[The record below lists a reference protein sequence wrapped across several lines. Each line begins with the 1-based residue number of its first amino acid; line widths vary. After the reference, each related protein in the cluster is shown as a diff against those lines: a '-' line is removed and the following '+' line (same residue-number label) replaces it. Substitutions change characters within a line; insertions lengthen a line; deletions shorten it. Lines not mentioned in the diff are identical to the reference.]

1 MIDPAELFDT
11 CTDIEAASAG
21 PAPPRP
27 AAHAALTAP
36 PDPATRFAHLAR
48 LHALWPDQGAQLP
61 PARLKALLA
70 RAACWRDWPL
80 VLATGERLQD
90 ANGLDTQETLH
101 LIDACRALGK
111 AEQALEL
118 ASALHVREPDEGRH
132 ARLLDALR
140 AWRDWRARFP
150 SIGPACGAAEL
161 ALEPLAHHHARDF
174 GWQYHDPAIAALCC
188 LPVFIDE
195 LDWHYWLA
203 EVWRAG
209 NRLPHAVLH
218 REWGF
223 IGCVSLAV
231 HRDVGF
237 FYYWLGRDFQ
247 GRGHGPRAGA
257 LLLSLA
263 QQAYGLR
270 CCYAKVY
277 DHNLRSRRGLEKMG
291 FAELGIRGAGE
302 DCNQVFYRRGPAQ
315 AHRRIV
321 GELHWLLA
329 CMDAQVRP
337 AAQPAASCEDAA
349 PA

>member
-1 MIDPAELFDT
+1 MTDPTGLFAS
-11 CTDIEAASAG
+11 CTGKGAAS
-21 PAPPRP
+21 PERELPFLPHHP
-27 AAHAALTAP
+27 MP
-36 PDPATRFAHLAR
+36 PDPATRFTQLAR
-48 LHALWPDQGAQLP
+48 LRALYAERGAHLP
-61 PARLKALLA
+61 PGGLKALLA
-70 RAACWRDWPL
+70 LAAGWRDWPL
-80 VLATGERLQD
+80 AAALGERLHG
-90 ANGLDTQETLH
+90 AGGLDTQDTLH
-101 LIDACRALGK
+101 LVDACRALGK
-111 AEQALEL
+111 AERALEL
-118 ASALHVREPDEGRH
+118 AGSLHGRAPDEGRY
-132 ARLLDALR
+132 ARLVDALR
-140 AWRDWRARFP
+140 SWRNWRAGFP
-150 SIGPACGAAEL
+150 SAGAAGCAAEL
-161 ALEPLAHHHARDF
+161 ALEPLAHHHAQDF
-174 GWQYHDPAIAALCC
+174 LWQYHDPAIAALCC

-203 EVWRAG
+203 DVWRDG
-209 NRLPHAVLH
+209 SRLPHAVLH

-237 FYYWLGRDFQ
+237 FYYWLGADFQ

-277 DHNLRSRRGLEKMG
+277 DHNLRSRRGLQKMG
-291 FAELGIRGAGE
+291 FADLGIRGAGE
-302 DCNQVFYRRGPAQ
+302 DCNQVFYRRGPTQ
-315 AHRRIV
+315 ARRRIV

-349 PA
+349 QA

>member
-1 MIDPAELFDT
+1 MTDPAGLFAT
-11 CTDIEAASAG
+11 CTGKDTAS
-21 PAPPRP
+21 PDR
-27 AAHAALTAP
+27 ALPFLPHHPTP
-36 PDPATRFAHLAR
+36 PDPAARFAQLAR
-48 LHALWPDQGAQLP
+48 LHALYAERGAHLP
-61 PARLKALLA
+61 PAGLKALLA
-70 RAACWRDWPL
+70 LAASWRDWPL
-80 VLATGERLQD
+80 AAALGERLHGSG
-90 ANGLDTQETLH
+90 GLDTQDTLH
-101 LIDACRALGK
+101 LVDACRALGK
-111 AEQALEL
+111 AERALEL
-118 ASALHVREPDEGRH
+118 ASSLQVRAPDEGRY
-132 ARLLDALR
+132 ARLVDALR
-140 AWRDWRARFP
+140 SWRNWRSGFP
-150 SIGPACGAAEL
+150 SARDPEGSTAEL
-161 ALEPLAHHHARDF
+161 ALEPLAHHHAQDF
-174 GWQYHDPAIAALCC
+174 LWQYHDPAIAALCC

-203 EVWRAG
+203 DVWRDG

-237 FYYWLGRDFQ
+237 FYYWLGADFQ

-291 FAELGIRGAGE
+291 FADLGIRGAGE
-302 DCNQVFYRRGPAQ
+302 DCNQVFYRRGPTQ
-315 AHRRIV
+315 ARRRIV

-329 CMDAQVRP
+329 CMDARVRP